1 MGEAEDASS
10 PECGQP
16 QGSLISPTF
25 FSVVIDDLLLRVSK
39 REGMGM
45 QDLLGDIF
53 LWTQGDFTRGITS
66 PKLMLAL

>member
-1 MGEAEDASS
+1 MFS
-10 PECGQP
+10 
-16 QGSLISPTF
+16 
-25 FSVVIDDLLLRVSK
+25 SVVIDDLLLRVSK

-45 QDLLGDIF
+45 QDLLDDIF